1 MSGDSELFGDLPEQP
16 VPEAPG
22 RGTPRLRQPE
32 RHQLGWQV
40 AAIDDLVARDHPVR
54 AVWAFVQGLDLRAL
68 HDAVKARE
76 GAPGQAPPAP
86 GLQEGDGVACMRA
99 RRSPPPTKW
108 TGNGA
113 TAQSCPHSRA
123 FRFRS
128 RTYSTKLASPRWP
141 GRQCWLA
148 RRQRRGTR
156 AHALPEWNVPR
167 IRDQPIDRPAL
178 NLVGRPRPLILR
190 PDSRACA
197 RTRCRSGSVGAFS
210 PRPTRSRPRSASRH

>member
-1 MSGDSELFGDLPEQP
+1 
-16 VPEAPG
+16 
-22 RGTPRLRQPE
+22 
-32 RHQLGWQV
+32 
-40 AAIDDLVARDHPVR
+40 
-54 AVWAFVQGLDLRAL
+54 
-68 HDAVKARE
+68 
-76 GAPGQAPPAP
+76 
-86 GLQEGDGVACMRA
+86 MRA

-197 RTRCRSGSVGAFS
+197 RTRCRSEWIVEGHNWSGVGWDGVGRGPVNCYTREVWRRSRS
-210 PRPTRSRPRSASRH
+210 PASSARQTPSIAAGTWTATRSMPSSSTAPMRAAQPVADEGRQLPDGAHGGTDERRRFLGHL